1 MDLVWCYAAR
11 TERTV
16 TSECFIVGTQHKS
29 AASKSSV
36 FANTFSLLKQT
47 FQEWLQ
53 DKAPQLGA
61 ALAYYTVFS
70 LAPLILVL
78 LAIVG
83 VIFRDDPAGAWHKI
97 TQQMSYFLDPNAI
110 QVVQNIAQ
118 KASEPGKSTVATIIG
133 IALALFGASGVF
145 GQLQDALNTI
155 WGVKARPAQ
164 GIWGFLRARFLSF
177 AMVGGI
183 CFLLLVSLAIEAL
196 LKGFSHYVQSVLPG
210 GIVIAVTVYLIFDFA
225 VVVLLF
231 AMIFKFLPDVQIQW
245 RDVWIGAVITAVLFG
260 IGKWLLGFYLG
271 SGAAGSAY
279 GAASSLITLLLWVYY
294 SSQILLFGAE
304 FTQVYA
310 QQAGRELE
318 PSEYAVRVQTKEVES
333 R

>member
-1 MDLVWCYAAR
+1 VLR
-11 TERTV
+11 QERIIYRGFFVVEKQRNPITP
-16 TSECFIVGTQHKS
+16 KS
-29 AASKSSV
+29 FFGNV
-36 FANTFSLLKQT
+36 FSLLKQT

-53 DKAPQLGA
+53 DKVPQLGA

-70 LAPLILVL
+70 LAPLVLVL

-83 VIFRDDPAGAWHKI
+83 VIFRDDPAGAWNKI
-97 TQQMSYFLDPNAI
+97 TQQMSYFLDPSAV

-118 KASEPGKSTVATIIG
+118 KASQPGKSTIATIIG
-133 IALALFGASGVF
+133 VALAVFGASGVF

-155 WGVKARPAQ
+155 WGVKAKPAA
-164 GIWGFLRARFLSF
+164 GIWGFLRSRFLSF
-177 AMVGGI
+177 AMVAGV

-210 GIVIAVTVYLIFDFA
+210 GIVIALAVYLVFDFA

-231 AMIFKFLPDVQIQW
+231 AMIFKFLPDVEIQW
-245 RDVWIGAVITAVLFG
+245 RDVWIGAVMTAIFFG
-260 IGKWLLGFYLG
+260 LGKWLLGLYLG
-271 SGAAGSAY
+271 SGAAASAY

-310 QQAGRELE
+310 AQAGRELK
-318 PSEYAVRVQTKEVES
+318 PSEYAIRVETSEIEVDQ
-333 R
+333 RNA

>member
-83 VIFRDDPAGAWHKI
+83 LIFQNDPA
-97 TQQMSYFLDPNAI
+97 
-110 QVVQNIAQ
+110 V
-118 KASEPGKSTVATIIG
+118 PGK
-133 IALALFGASGVF
+133 
-145 GQLQDALNTI
+145 
-155 WGVKARPAQ
+155 R
-164 GIWGFLRARFLSF
+164 
-177 AMVGGI
+177 
-183 CFLLLVSLAIEAL
+183 
-196 LKGFSHYVQSVLPG
+196 LP
-210 GIVIAVTVYLIFDFA
+210 
-225 VVVLLF
+225 
-231 AMIFKFLPDVQIQW
+231 
-245 RDVWIGAVITAVLFG
+245 
-260 IGKWLLGFYLG
+260 
-271 SGAAGSAY
+271 
-279 GAASSLITLLLWVYY
+279 
-294 SSQILLFGAE
+294 
-304 FTQVYA
+304 
-310 QQAGRELE
+310 
-318 PSEYAVRVQTKEVES
+318 S

>member
-1 MDLVWCYAAR
+1 M
-11 TERTV
+11 
-16 TSECFIVGTQHKS
+16 SELLIKEAFIVAEQYD
-29 AASKSSV
+29 SKTSGS
-36 FANTFSLLKQT
+36 FARNAFNLLKQT

-83 VIFRDDPAGAWHKI
+83 VVFRDDPGGAWNKL
-97 TQQMSYFLDPNAI
+97 TQHMSYFLDQSAVR
-110 QVVQNIAQ
+110 VVQNIAQ
-118 KASEPGKSTVATIIG
+118 QASQPGKGLIATIVG
-133 IALALFGASGVF
+133 VALALFGASGVF

-155 WGVKARPAQ
+155 WGVKAKPGR
-164 GIWGFLRARFLSF
+164 GVWGFLRSRFLSLG
-177 AMVGGI
+177 MVAGV
-183 CFLLLVSLAIEAL
+183 CFLLLVSLTLESV
-196 LKGFSHYVQSVLPG
+196 LKAFSHYVQSVLPG
-210 GIVIAVTVYLIFDFA
+210 GIVIALAVYLIFDFA
-225 VVVLLF
+225 VIVLLF
-231 AMIFKFLPDVQIQW
+231 AMIFKLLPDAKVQW
-245 RDVWIGAVITAVLFG
+245 RDVWIGAVMTAILFG
-260 IGKWLLGFYLG
+260 TGKWLLGFYLG

-294 SSQILLFGAE
+294 SSQILLFGGE

-310 QQAGRELE
+310 ARAGRGVE
-318 PSEYAVRVQTKEVES
+318 PAEYAVRVNTKKIES

>member
-1 MDLVWCYAAR
+1 VAR
-11 TERTV
+11 QDDSN
-16 TSECFIVGTQHKS
+16 TSESLVGN
-29 AASKSSV
+29 AA
-36 FANTFSLLKQT
+36 SLLKQT

-78 LAIVG
+78 LAIIG
-83 VIFRDDPAGAWHKI
+83 FLFRDDPAGAWNKI
-97 TQQMSYFLDPNAI
+97 TQQMSYFLDPSAL

-118 KASEPGKSTVATIIG
+118 KASQPGKSVIATIIG
-133 IALALFGASGVF
+133 VALALFGASGVF

-155 WGVKARPAQ
+155 WGVKAKPGT

-177 AMVGGI
+177 AMVAGI

-196 LKGFSHYVQSVLPG
+196 LKGFSHYVQSVVPG
-210 GIVIAVTVYLIFDFA
+210 GIVIALTVYLVFDFA

-231 AMIFKFLPDVQIQW
+231 AMIFKFLPDVKIQW
-245 RDVWIGAVITAVLFG
+245 RDVWIGAVMTAIFFG
-260 IGKWLLGFYLG
+260 IGKWALGLYLS

-279 GAASSLITLLLWVYY
+279 GAAGSLITLLLWVYY

-310 QQAGRELE
+310 DRAGRGVE
-318 PSEYAVRVQTKEVES
+318 PSEYAVRVQTSEIEVD
-333 R
+333 